1 MGHELRGHLVRE
13 RRIEAGTDVD
23 RNQFL
28 LLALGVGVQ
37 FRALTGE
44 FSLFGV
50 GLGLDRHV
58 LPGGH
63 RHRPRDQASNPRDHD
78 VAVRRVSRGHPQHQD
93 AVDTMPSFAPRTAAR
108 SQPMRPVRCRSLW

>member
-13 RRIEAGTDVD
+13 RRIEAATDVD
-23 RNQFL
+23 RHQFL
-28 LLALGVGVQ
+28 VLALGVGVQ

-44 FSLFGV
+44 FRLFGV

-63 RHRPRDQASNPRDHD
+63 RHRPRDEAGDPRDHD
-78 VAVRRVSRGHPQHQD
+78 VAVRRLGRGHP
-93 AVDTMPSFAPRTAAR
+93 
-108 SQPMRPVRCRSLW
+108 